1 MSSEALAKE
10 EMEQGLKGISLQGKI
25 ETRVGIFVL
34 VALIIFGYMGFK
46 IGAFRF
52 DRAQYE
58 KYTLYFRDIS
68 GLSRK
73 AAVKIA
79 GVKVGWVEEITLI
92 PGVESKAEAIVMVSK
107 SYPLYQNAYALVR
120 QDGLLGPKYVDL
132 LPGDPLLR
140 QLAQGET
147 LQKSGVEPVDLDDIF
162 REVKVI
168 ASNVR
173 EVSESFRDA
182 FGGPQGMDQIRSFAT
197 NIETAASKFSSLT
210 TIMERSFSRNEENID
225 AFLEI
230 GTNFR
235 LLSDRLENKVF
246 PSFQESIEK
255 ISTVFDRDFGRIATR
270 VETTTEALEDAAAQA
285 RDGLRNISSV
295 AEKIDEGKG
304 LLGKIVNEDETYR
317 DLKVAVSG
325 FKNYVSKLDRMQ
337 ILFDTHFETM
347 HRPAENYRYED
358 SKGYFDIRIHPNEE
372 YFYLVQIATSE
383 KGFAYRTEKEYTY
396 TNDNLDYINPAR
408 LNNPVAVDP
417 TEPIT
422 AADRPLLF
430 SDSSYANHLPFD
442 DQLKT
447 VYRQEELRFDRN
459 GMKIG
464 VQVGKIFGNLALR
477 MGMMEGFG
485 GIGADYE
492 FPFQTEKFRWVT
504 TFEGF
509 DFRGFNRRGPNRFHQ
524 DKRPHLKWFN
534 RMFAMRNIYFVFGA
548 DDFISKQ
555 NANAFVGIGFRFGD
569 DDVKYVLGSISGAG
583 GLVKS

>member
-1 MSSEALAKE
+1 
-10 EMEQGLKGISLQGKI
+10 LQGKI

-34 VALIIFGYMGFK
+34 IALIIFGYMGFK

-58 KYTLYFRDIS
+58 KYTVYFRDIS

-79 GVKVGWVEEITLI
+79 GVKVGWVEEVTLI

-107 SYPLYQNAYALVR
+107 SYPLYQNAFALVR

-140 QLAQGET
+140 QLAEGEA
-147 LQKSGVEPVDLDDIF
+147 LQKSGVEPVDLDEIF

-173 EVSESFRDA
+173 EVSESLRDA
-182 FGGPQGMDQIRSFAT
+182 FGGPQGMDQIKSFAT
-197 NIETAASKFSSLT
+197 NIETAAEKFSSFT
-210 TIMERSFSRNEENID
+210 TIIERSFSRNEENID

-246 PSFQESIEK
+246 PSFQESMEK

-304 LLGKIVNEDETYR
+304 VLGKLVNEDETYR

-325 FKNYVSKLDRMQ
+325 FKNYVSKLDRLQ

-372 YFYLVQIATSE
+372 HFYLVQIATSE

-396 TNDNLDYINPAR
+396 TNDDLDYINPAKP
-408 LNNPVAVDP
+408 NNPVAVNP
-417 TEPIT
+417 TAPIT
-422 AADRPLLF
+422 PDERPKLL
-430 SDSSYANHLPFD
+430 SNSEYANDLPFD

-447 VYRQEELRFDRN
+447 IYRKERLRFERN
-459 GMKIG
+459 GIKIG
-464 VQVGKIFGNLALR
+464 VQFGKIFGDLALR
-477 MGMMEGFG
+477 LGMIDGFAG
-485 GIGADYE
+485 LGADYE
-492 FPFQTEKFRWVT
+492 FPFHTEKFRWVT

-524 DKRPHLKWFN
+524 DKRPHLKWLN
-534 RMFAMRNIYFVFGA
+534 RMFVMRNIYFTFGA

-555 NANAFVGIGFRFGD
+555 NANAFVGIGVRFGD

-583 GLVKS
+583 GLVKT

>member
-1 MSSEALAKE
+1 MWNK
-10 EMEQGLKGISLQGKI
+10 MEQGVKGIGLQGKI

-34 VALIIFGYMGFK
+34 VALAIFGYMGFK

-58 KYTLYFRDIS
+58 KYILYFSDIS
-68 GLSRK
+68 GLTRK

-79 GVKVGWVEEITLI
+79 GVKIGWVEEITLI
-92 PGVESKAEAIVMVSK
+92 AGVESKAEAIVMVSK
-107 SYPLYQNAYALVR
+107 DYPLYQNAYALVR

-140 QLAQGET
+140 ALQEGEA
-147 LQKSGVEPVDLDDIF
+147 LQKSGVEPVDLDEIF

-168 ASNVR
+168 AHNVK
-173 EVSESFRDA
+173 EVSESLRDA
-182 FGGPQGMDQIRSFAT
+182 LGGPTGMDQIKSFVGNIENAAEKFFNVTNIIERSFA
-197 NIETAASKFSSLT
+197 
-210 TIMERSFSRNEENID
+210 RNEENID

-230 GTNFR
+230 GTNVR
-235 LLSDRLENKVF
+235 MLSDRLENKVF
-246 PSFQESIEK
+246 PSFQDSMEK
-255 ISTVFDRDFGRIATR
+255 ISSVFDRDFGRIATR

-304 LLGKIVNEDETYR
+304 VLGKLVNEDETYR

-325 FKNYVSKLDRMQ
+325 FKNYVTKLDRMQ

-358 SKGYFDIRIHPNEE
+358 SKGYFDVRIHPNEE
-372 YFYLVQIATSE
+372 HFYLVQIATSE

-396 TNDNLDYINPAR
+396 TNDDLDFINPAKP
-408 LNNPVAVDP
+408 NNPQAVNP
-417 TEPIT
+417 TAPIT
-422 AADRPLLF
+422 PDERPKLL
-430 SDSSYANHLPFD
+430 SDSAYANELPFD

-447 VYRQEELRFDRN
+447 VYRKERLRFERN
-459 GMKIG
+459 GIKLG
-464 VQVGKIFGNLALR
+464 LQFGKIFGDLALR
-477 MGMMEGFG
+477 VGMIDGFAG
-485 GIGADYE
+485 LGADYE
-492 FPFQTEKFRWVT
+492 FPFHNEKFRWVT

-509 DFRGFNRRGPNRFHQ
+509 DFRGFNRRGPNKFHQ
-524 DKRPHLKWFN
+524 DKRPHLKWLN
-534 RMFAMRNIYFVFGA
+534 RMFVMRNIYFTFGA

-555 NANAFVGIGFRFGD
+555 NANAFVGIGLRFGD

-583 GLVKS
+583 GLVKT